1 MDSMNLHKP
10 NLLQRGVL
18 FGALTVL
25 GTAIDLWT
33 KEQTFRL
40 KGLPGEQ
47 EPTWWIEN
55 CWGGYAGIETAIN
68 QGALFGLGQ
77 GYGWLFALVSIVAIT
92 GMILWLFVGKA
103 CESLWL
109 TITMGLIAGGI
120 LGNLY
125 DRLNMH
131 GLPGP
136 FAGGVR
142 DWVLLRYRSGA
153 DEYTWPN
160 FNIADALLVAGAIL
174 LGIYSFLYPTHDGKE
189 SPESRFCKDATV
201 GNETKVATDK
211 SEATDV
217 NAI

>member
-1 MDSMNLHKP
+1 MVESRMGSTNLHKP
-10 NLLQRGVL
+10 NLLQRGVV
-18 FGALTVL
+18 FGALTIL

-33 KEQTFRL
+33 KEQTFRI

-47 EPTWWIEN
+47 TPTWWVEN
-55 CWGGYAGIETAIN
+55 LWGGYAGVETAIN

-92 GMILWLFVGKA
+92 GMILWLFAGKA

-142 DWVLLRYRSGA
+142 DWVLLRYRTGA

-174 LGIYSFLYPTHDGKE
+174 LGIYSFLYPTEDGKV
-189 SPESRFCKDATV
+189 SPNAKVANDASVARDKT
-201 GNETKVATDK
+201 VATD
-211 SEATDV
+211 A
-217 NAI
+217 

>member
-1 MDSMNLHKP
+1 MGSTNLHKP
-10 NLLQRGVL
+10 NLLQRAVV
-18 FGALTVL
+18 FGALTIL

-47 EPTWWIEN
+47 TPTWWVEN
-55 CWGGYAGIETAIN
+55 LWGGYAGVETAIN

-77 GYGWLFALVSIVAIT
+77 GYGWLFALVSIVAIA

-142 DWVLLRYRSGA
+142 DWVLLRYRTGA

-174 LGIYSFLYPTHDGKE
+174 LGIYSFLYPTEDGKV
-189 SPESRFCKDATV
+189 SPNAKVANDASVARDKT
-201 GNETKVATDK
+201 VATD
-211 SEATDV
+211 A
-217 NAI
+217 

>member
-1 MDSMNLHKP
+1 MVSMNLHKP
-10 NLLQRGVL
+10 NLLPRGLL

-25 GTAIDLWT
+25 GAAIDLWS

-55 CWGGYAGIETAIN
+55 LRGGYAGIETAIN

-142 DWVLLRYRSGA
+142 DWVLLRYRSGT

-174 LGIYSFLYPTHDGKE
+174 LGIYSFLYPTHDG
-189 SPESRFCKDATV
+189 
-201 GNETKVATDK
+201 NERKVATDK
-211 SEATDV
+211 SVATDA
-217 NAI
+217 NSI

>member
-1 MDSMNLHKP
+1 MGSTNLLKP
-10 NLLQRGVL
+10 NLLQRAVV
-18 FGALTVL
+18 FGALTIL
-25 GTAIDLWT
+25 GTAIDLWS

-47 EPTWWIEN
+47 TPTWWVEN
-55 CWGGYAGIETAIN
+55 LWGGYAGVETAIN

-174 LGIYSFLYPTHDGKE
+174 LGIYSLLYPTEDGKV
-189 SPESRFCKDATV
+189 SPNAKVANDASVARDKT
-201 GNETKVATDK
+201 VATD
-211 SEATDV
+211 A
-217 NAI
+217 

>member
-1 MDSMNLHKP
+1 MGSTNLLQP

-25 GTAIDLWT
+25 GAAIDLWT

-47 EPTWWIEN
+47 APTWWVEN
-55 CWGGYAGIETAIN
+55 VWGGYAGIETAIN

-77 GYGWLFALVSIVAIT
+77 GYGWLFALVSIVAIA
-92 GMILWLFVGKA
+92 GMIFWLFVGKA

-125 DRLNMH
+125 DRLNLH

-142 DWVLLRYRSGA
+142 DWVLLRYQSGA

-174 LGIYSFLYPTHDGKE
+174 LGIYSFLYPTNDEKLANNAT
-189 SPESRFCKDATV
+189 DATDAKAIRV
-201 GNETKVATDK
+201 ELN
-211 SEATDV
+211 SESKA
-217 NAI
+217 

>member
-1 MDSMNLHKP
+1 MGSTNLLKP
-10 NLLQRGVL
+10 NLLQRAVV
-18 FGALTVL
+18 FGALTIL

-47 EPTWWIEN
+47 TPTWWVEN
-55 CWGGYAGIETAIN
+55 LWGGYAGVETAIN

-77 GYGWLFALVSIVAIT
+77 GYGWLFALVSIVAIA

-142 DWVLLRYRSGA
+142 DWVLLRYRTGA

-174 LGIYSFLYPTHDGKE
+174 LGIYSFLYPTEDGKV
-189 SPESRFCKDATV
+189 SPNAKVANDASVARDKT
-201 GNETKVATDK
+201 VATD
-211 SEATDV
+211 A
-217 NAI
+217 

>member
-1 MDSMNLHKP
+1 MGSTNLLKP
-10 NLLQRGVL
+10 NLLQRAVV
-18 FGALTVL
+18 FGALTIL

-33 KEQTFRL
+33 KEQTFRI

-47 EPTWWIEN
+47 TPTWWVEN
-55 CWGGYAGIETAIN
+55 LWGGYAGVETAIN

-77 GYGWLFALVSIVAIT
+77 GYGWLFALVSIVAIA

-142 DWVLLRYRSGA
+142 DWVLLRYRTGA

-174 LGIYSFLYPTHDGKE
+174 LGIYSFLYPTEDGKV
-189 SPESRFCKDATV
+189 SPNAKVANDASVARDKT
-201 GNETKVATDK
+201 VATD
-211 SEATDV
+211 A
-217 NAI
+217 

>member
-1 MDSMNLHKP
+1 MGSTNLLKP
-10 NLLQRGVL
+10 NLLQRAVV
-18 FGALTVL
+18 FGALTIL

-47 EPTWWIEN
+47 NPTWWVEN
-55 CWGGYAGIETAIN
+55 LWGGYAGVETAIN

-77 GYGWLFALVSIVAIT
+77 GYGWLFALVSIVAIA

-142 DWVLLRYRSGA
+142 DWVLLRYRTGA

-174 LGIYSFLYPTHDGKE
+174 LGIYSFLYPTEDGKA
-189 SPESRFCKDATV
+189 SANSTVVHDASVAKDKA
-201 GNETKVATDK
+201 VATD
-211 SEATDV
+211 A
-217 NAI
+217 

>member
-1 MDSMNLHKP
+1 MGSTNLHKP
-10 NLLQRGVL
+10 NLLQRSVV
-18 FGALTVL
+18 FGALTLL

-33 KEQTFRL
+33 KAQTFRL

-47 EPTWWIEN
+47 APTWWVEN
-55 CWGGYAGIETAIN
+55 LWGGYAGVETAIN

-77 GYGWLFALVSIVAIT
+77 GYGWLFAIVSIVAIT
-92 GMILWLFVGKA
+92 GMIFWLFVGKA

-142 DWVLLRYRSGA
+142 DWVLLRYRTGA

-174 LGIYSFLYPTHDGKE
+174 LGIYSFLYPTDDGRV
-189 SPESRFCKDATV
+189 SPNAPVTQDASVARDKT
-201 GNETKVATDK
+201 VATD
-211 SEATDV
+211 A
-217 NAI
+217 

>member
-1 MDSMNLHKP
+1 MGSTNLHKP
-10 NLLQRGVL
+10 NLLQRGVV
-18 FGALTVL
+18 FGALTIL

-47 EPTWWIEN
+47 TPTWWVEN
-55 CWGGYAGIETAIN
+55 LWGGYAGVETAIN

-77 GYGWLFALVSIVAIT
+77 GYGWLFALVSIVAIA

-131 GLPGP
+131 GLPG
-136 FAGGVR
+136 
-142 DWVLLRYRSGA
+142 A

-174 LGIYSFLYPTHDGKE
+174 LGIYSFLYPTDDGKV
-189 SPESRFCKDATV
+189 SPKATV
-201 GNETKVATDK
+201 TNDASVARDKTVATD
-211 SEATDV
+211 A
-217 NAI
+217 

>member
-1 MDSMNLHKP
+1 MGSTNLHKP
-10 NLLQRGVL
+10 NLLQRAVV
-18 FGALTVL
+18 FGALTIL

-47 EPTWWIEN
+47 TPTWWVEN
-55 CWGGYAGIETAIN
+55 LWGGYAGVETAIN

-109 TITMGLIAGGI
+109 TFTMGLIAGGI

-174 LGIYSFLYPTHDGKE
+174 LGIYSLLYPTEDGKV
-189 SPESRFCKDATV
+189 SPNAKVANDASVARDKT
-201 GNETKVATDK
+201 VATD
-211 SEATDV
+211 A
-217 NAI
+217 

>member
-1 MDSMNLHKP
+1 MGSTNLHKP
-10 NLLQRGVL
+10 NLLQRGVV
-18 FGALTVL
+18 FGALTIL

-33 KEQTFRL
+33 KEQTFRI

-47 EPTWWIEN
+47 TPTWWVEN
-55 CWGGYAGIETAIN
+55 LWGGYAGVETAIN

-77 GYGWLFALVSIVAIT
+77 GYGWLFALVSIVAIA

-142 DWVLLRYRSGA
+142 DWVLLRYRTGA

-174 LGIYSFLYPTHDGKE
+174 LGIYSFLYPTDDGKV
-189 SPESRFCKDATV
+189 SPKATV
-201 GNETKVATDK
+201 TNDASVARDKTVATD
-211 SEATDV
+211 A
-217 NAI
+217 

>member
-1 MDSMNLHKP
+1 MGSTNLLKP
-10 NLLQRGVL
+10 NLLQRAVV
-18 FGALTVL
+18 FGALTIL

-47 EPTWWIEN
+47 TPTWWVEN
-55 CWGGYAGIETAIN
+55 LWGGYAGVETAIN

-174 LGIYSFLYPTHDGKE
+174 LGIYSLLYPTEDGKV
-189 SPESRFCKDATV
+189 SPNAKVANDASVARDKT
-201 GNETKVATDK
+201 VATD
-211 SEATDV
+211 A
-217 NAI
+217 

>member
-1 MDSMNLHKP
+1 MGSTNLHKP
-10 NLLQRGVL
+10 NLLQRGVV
-18 FGALTVL
+18 FGALTIL
-25 GTAIDLWT
+25 GTAIDLWS

-47 EPTWWIEN
+47 TPTWWVEN
-55 CWGGYAGIETAIN
+55 LWGGYAGVETAIN

-77 GYGWLFALVSIVAIT
+77 GYGWLFALVSIVAIA

-174 LGIYSFLYPTHDGKE
+174 LGIYSFLYPTDDGKV
-189 SPESRFCKDATV
+189 SPKATV
-201 GNETKVATDK
+201 TNDASVARDKTVATD
-211 SEATDV
+211 A
-217 NAI
+217 